1 MTDSYLGM
9 GEETVFKTPVA
20 ATKYMDM
27 ITERIEP
34 DLAWIIPE
42 TTAKRAYYKHV
53 EGPYRGRGPVT
64 FLCEPENGLTKFL
77 KWALGSVSSAQQ
89 GGTTAYKH
97 TFTPADTIK
106 SFTARV
112 GAVNVATAER
122 ILAGALINRLTL
134 RGAWGREIN
143 GEAEIFNF
151 KKETKGSIGSPTFSA
166 LKPWVASQCS
176 VKFADTAKAIVSEY
190 VLNIVNNVPADFGV
204 MGSDDYPS
212 IRVGKR
218 LVDGTLSLA
227 FDDTTEY
234 DRFLAGT
241 DFKLELLHTGP
252 VIAGA
257 PAYSYKLDVI
267 LYACTYIR
275 DTAPHVD
282 RRERIM
288 LNAPFRAFYDATA
301 QKEIQVEVTNEETTI

>member
-1 MTDSYLGM
+1 MTDSYLGL
-9 GEETVFKTPVA
+9 GEETTFKTAVA
-20 ATKYMDM
+20 AAKYMDM

-53 EGPYRGRGPVT
+53 EGPYRGKGAVT
-64 FLCEPENGLTKFL
+64 FLCEPENGLTKLL
-77 KWALGSVSSAQQ
+77 KWALGAVSSAQQ
-89 GGTTAYKH
+89 GGTSAYKH

-112 GAVNVATAER
+112 GAVDVATAER
-122 ILAGALINRLTL
+122 ILAGALVNRLTL

-143 GEAEIFNF
+143 GEAEIVNF
-151 KKETKGSIGSPTFSA
+151 EKETSGSIGSPSFSA
-166 LKPWVASQCS
+166 LKPWVGSQLS
-176 VKFADTAKAIVSEY
+176 AEFADSAKAIVSDY
-190 VLNIVNNVPADFGV
+190 TVNIVNNVPTDFGV

-234 DRFLAGT
+234 ARFLAGT

-252 VIAGA
+252 QIGA
-257 PAYSYKLDVI
+257 TGYYYKLDII

-282 RRERIM
+282 RRERIV

-301 QKEIQVEVTNEETTI
+301 TKEIQVEVTNEETTI